1 MFLIK
6 CLLNKDLSYLLY
18 CKDIVKPIYQGYSKT
33 YKTKDIVKPIKTK
46 TNKKKTSV
54 YNICSQMFYKVV
66 VLESFTEFTGKHLR
80 WSHFLTKLQP

>member
-18 CKDIVKPIYQGYSKT
+18 CKDIVKPIYQGHSKT
-33 YKTKDIVKPIKTK
+33 YKTKDIVKPIIT
-46 TNKKKTSV
+46 KKKTSI

-66 VLESFTEFTGKHLR
+66 VLESFTEFTEKHLR